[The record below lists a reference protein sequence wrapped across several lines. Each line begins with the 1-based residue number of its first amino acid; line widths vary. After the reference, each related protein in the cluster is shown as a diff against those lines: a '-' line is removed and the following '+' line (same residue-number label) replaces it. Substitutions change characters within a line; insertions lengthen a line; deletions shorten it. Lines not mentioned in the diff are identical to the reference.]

1 LVGETVGVDH
11 VIEFEFLRLGGV
23 LAAWNDH
30 DVGSR
35 PSLGLRVSVFLRLGI
50 ELIKA
55 WKNSKDESYLV
66 VGDVVNGG
74 LAFGALASCTFTLF
88 LGGRLEKGWVR
99 SVNESEGKIYD
110 GERRVCAGNRLVRSL
125 ALGRAARVPD

>member
-1 LVGETVGVDH
+1 MLDLAPALGFVSAASSAYT
-11 VIEFEFLRLGGV
+11 FEMVKAWWRSGGV
-23 LAAWNDH
+23 
-30 DVGSR
+30 
-35 PSLGLRVSVFLRLGI
+35 
-50 ELIKA
+50 
-55 WKNSKDESYLV
+55 SYLV
-66 VGDVVNGG
+66 VRDVMNGC